1 MALRQPP
8 AASCGLGEPFNAGE
22 EVKEEYKR
30 AGLFNLLSS
39 IIHRYCYFCCSSD
52 PQPATFCWTGG
63 GGSERKA
70 KEKGYSCLV
79 VETDTLVDFERVHNL
94 TVFISD
100 LCFTSPDLDWSLGW
114 FTVSPGEASLQHAVE
129 SVFVTAR

>member
-1 MALRQPP
+1 MNAAPLPSPAHANKHRWRAL
-8 AASCGLGEPFNAGE
+8 AGE
-22 EVKEEYKR
+22 EVKEEYMR

-39 IIHRYCYFCCSSD
+39 IIHQY
-52 PQPATFCWTGG
+52 
-63 GGSERKA
+63 
-70 KEKGYSCLV
+70 CLV
-79 VETDTLVDFERVHNL
+79 VESDTLVDFERVHNS